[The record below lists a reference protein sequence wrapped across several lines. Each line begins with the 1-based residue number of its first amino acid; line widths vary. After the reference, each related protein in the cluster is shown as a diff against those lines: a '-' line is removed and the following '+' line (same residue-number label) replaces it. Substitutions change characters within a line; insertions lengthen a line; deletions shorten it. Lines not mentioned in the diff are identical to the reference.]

1 MKKIGYLR
9 VSTDEQNPARQVDG
23 LTTICDEL
31 FVETISGAK
40 SDRPIYRQ
48 VVSQLERGDVL
59 VVWDLDRAYRSS
71 REALNEIDR
80 LQARGVAIR
89 IVNLDIDTTT
99 PAGLFVFTLMA
110 ALATFERHTLSQRT
124 REGLA
129 SARLRGKI
137 LGRPRKLTND
147 QLITASKR
155 ILNRDTTVTMMAR
168 ELGVARWTLT
178 RALRRVETMTDASST
193 LTHQS
198 S

>member
-9 VSTDEQNPARQVDG
+9 VSTEEQSPARQIDG

-31 FVETISGAK
+31 YVETISGAK
-40 SDRPIYRQ
+40 PDRPIYQQ
-48 VVSQLERGDVL
+48 VISQLERGDVL

-124 REGLA
+124 KEGLEA
-129 SARLRGKI
+129 ARRRGAT
-137 LGRPRKLTND
+137 LGRPRKLTHA
-147 QLITASKR
+147 QIEAA
-155 ILNRDTTVTMMAR
+155 LNRIERGDATVSAVASEM
-168 ELGVARWTLT
+168 GVARWTLT
-178 RALRRVETMTDASST
+178 RLLR
-193 LTHQS
+193 THREITRRYFP
-198 S
+198 

>member
-9 VSTDEQNPARQVDG
+9 VSTEEQNPARQVDG
-23 LTTICDEL
+23 LTAICDEL

-40 SDRPIYRQ
+40 SDRPIYQQ

-80 LQARGVAIR
+80 LQARGIAIR

-124 REGLA
+124 KEGLE
-129 SARLRGKI
+129 SARKRGAK
-137 LGRPRKLTND
+137 LGRPRKLTD
-147 QLITASKR
+147 EQLQQAEKLIKAGHTKR
-155 ILNRDTTVTMMAR
+155 GDIAKKY
-168 ELGVARWTLT
+168 GVATWTLT
-178 RALRRVETMTDASST
+178 RSMRRVT
-193 LTHQS
+193 LTKGRQQP
-198 S
+198 